1 MQENVPENGVVY
13 CQIPFADKH
22 NETEELFHIWR
33 ENSKKFHR
41 NLCAH
46 ISKFFIQE
54 SGAKSKQK
62 ILQFWVAITVQSSR
76 RHRDTVIDLST
87 L

>member
-62 ILQFWVAITVQSSR
+62 ILQFELPLLYRVPVVTVTDS
-76 RHRDTVIDLST
+76 ST